1 MKRACAILVA
11 GVSLGCGP
19 KVSEVRTASYPPRE
33 ENCALEFVKVDMA
46 DVSSQEGKWEMIGQ
60 IVLQGLGEQDPFAE
74 EARAIVRPRACAMG
88 GEAVGIVLHATSHGV
103 LSSAGTAINY
113 GVLRKRGGPPSE
125 PQKF

>member
-1 MKRACAILVA
+1 MKMAWALVVA
-11 GVSLGCGP
+11 GVLPACGP
-19 KVSEVRTASYPPRE
+19 KVSELRTASYPPRE

-46 DVSSQEGKWEMIGQ
+46 DVSSKDGTWEMIGQ

-88 GEAVGIVLHATSHGV
+88 GDAVGIVLHATSQGV
-103 LSSAGTAINY
+103 ISSGTAINY
-113 GVLRKRGGPPSE
+113 GVLKKRGGPPPE

>member
-1 MKRACAILVA
+1 MKRAGAILMV
-11 GVSLGCGP
+11 GMSLGCGP

-46 DVSSQEGKWEMIGQ
+46 DVSSQGGTWEMIGQ

-103 LSSAGTAINY
+103 LSAGTAINY
-113 GVLRKRGGPPSE
+113 GVLRKRGGPPPE
-125 PQKF
+125 PQRF